1 VEEKAKIDNKN
12 KTHMAEKMTEK
23 DDQDYSK
30 MPNLHS
36 SPKFDSDNQ
45 INTNM
50 SFSQNNDI
58 NY

>member
-1 VEEKAKIDNKN
+1 
-12 KTHMAEKMTEK
+12 MAEKMTEK

-36 SPKFDSDNQ
+36 LPKFDSDNQ